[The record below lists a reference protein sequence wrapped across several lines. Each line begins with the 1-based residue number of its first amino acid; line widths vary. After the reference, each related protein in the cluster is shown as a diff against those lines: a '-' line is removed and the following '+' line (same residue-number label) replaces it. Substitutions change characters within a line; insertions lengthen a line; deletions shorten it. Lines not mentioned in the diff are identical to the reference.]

1 MKKLNDVLL
10 DHEPGSEIMMGNW
23 ALVRAM
29 IEADVRVVTSYPGSP
44 TPEIGA
50 AILGLP
56 SEKRPMYFEWSVNEK
71 VATEV
76 AFGASL
82 NGHLSCAFF
91 KSVGL
96 NVAADSFVQLGHME
110 LVGGMVIVLGDDP
123 GANSSQNEQDNRHL
137 ARLSYTPVLEP
148 ASPNEVMHM
157 FKQACELSRDM
168 RMPVILRLTTHVCHH
183 KELVHYGS
191 WSRPEPDDTPRF
203 DKHAGPYIPVA
214 STVFPLKKRALKK
227 LEQVRKWA
235 DDKALV
241 KILPGSVGKTGGNSE
256 RGVITMGLPYLS
268 LIDVLADA
276 DDKPDILKLDMVYP
290 LPRETVVRFLEQHD
304 EVKILEELDD
314 FLEQQIKALAYE
326 RGLKTHIMGKQGLE
340 EWMGEY
346 TPDKVA
352 DVLSACW
359 GDLLPPP
366 VAIPTVDEQ
375 LTAQGPRPPQLC
387 PGCGHR
393 TVFHA
398 VRGWLKENDIAVADI
413 GCHTLGFLPP
423 YEVGDAL
430 LCMGHSNGTAAGL
443 GLFNDTRR
451 VIAFI
456 GDSTFFHAGLP
467 GIVNAVFNEHNHTLI
482 VMENGTTAMTGHQDH
497 AASGAN
503 TRGRTVEIPVQQVL
517 EGLGVTQITR
527 ISAYQQ
533 DKLRAALDESFA
545 TPGFSVIIASHPC
558 MLKKT
563 RERRRQGKE
572 PLVPVQV
579 NESCERHYVCLSEFA
594 CPSYQIADDGGV
606 WVQEDLCIGDRSCIQ
621 TCPVSAITPMTP
633 RPKET
638 DPKETENG

>member
-29 IEADVRVVTSYPGSP
+29 IEADVRVVASYPGSP

-110 LVGGMVIVLGDDP
+110 LVGGLVIVLGDDP

-137 ARLSYTPVLEP
+137 ARLSYTPVFEP

-157 FKQACELSRDM
+157 FKQACGLSRDM

-183 KELVHYGS
+183 KELVHYSS
-191 WSRPEPDDTPRF
+191 WSRPERDDTPRF
-203 DKHAGPYIPVA
+203 DKKAGPYIPVA
-214 STVFPLKKRALKK
+214 ATVFPLKQRALKK
-227 LEQVRKWA
+227 LEQVRAWA
-235 DDKALV
+235 DDKAIV
-241 KILPGSVGKTGGNSE
+241 KILPGSVGNTLGNSE

-268 LIDVLADA
+268 LIDVLAGA
-276 DDKPDILKLDMVYP
+276 DDKPDILKLGMVHP
-290 LPRETVVRFLEQHD
+290 LPRETVVRFLEQHS

-326 RGLKTHIMGKQGLE
+326 RGLKTRIMGKQSLE

-366 VAIPTVDEQ
+366 VAIPHVDEH

-467 GIVNAVFNEHNHTLI
+467 GIVNAVFNKHNHTLI

-497 AASGAN
+497 AASGVN
-503 TRGRTVEIPVQQVL
+503 TRGPTVEIPVQQVL
-517 EGLGVTQITR
+517 EGLGVTQVTR
-527 ISAYQQ
+527 VSAYQE
-533 DKLRAALDESFA
+533 DKLRAALDESFS

-563 RERRRQGKE
+563 RERRRQGKK
-572 PLVPVQV
+572 PLIPVQV
-579 NESCERHYVCLSEFA
+579 NEACERHYVCVSEFA

-606 WVQEDLCIGDRSCIQ
+606 WVQEDLCIGDRSCMQ
-621 TCPVSAITPMTP
+621 TCPVSAITP

-638 DPKETENG
+638 DNG